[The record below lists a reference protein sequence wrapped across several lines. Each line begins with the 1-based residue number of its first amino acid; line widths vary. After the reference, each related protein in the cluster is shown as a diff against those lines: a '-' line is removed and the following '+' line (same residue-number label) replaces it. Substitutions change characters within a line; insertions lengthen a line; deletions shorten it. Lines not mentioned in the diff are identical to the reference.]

1 MDRIRNA
8 SGNIDFSYI
17 DFTVHKL
24 VKEMIDH
31 NTEDTILNTLEYCMC
46 NGIDFKKMSW
56 DEVKELENK
65 ILNRQLMDVDP
76 AWTPDKQSSNKPHY
90 YVESYYNCRQ
100 NVNYTNIGPATKSDM
115 KHSGD
120 NWFNLNEGFRFDVH
134 DSLRDA
140 ITKAGFIANKIT
152 FLDLSE
158 TESQHANEIVQ
169 ELMQDETYLEQFR
182 PKNITEILA
191 EISQ

>member
-1 MDRIRNA
+1 MRI
-8 SGNIDFSYI
+8 D
-17 DFTVHKL
+17 
-24 VKEMIDH
+24 
-31 NTEDTILNTLEYCMC
+31 
-46 NGIDFKKMSW
+46 
-56 DEVKELENK
+56 
-65 ILNRQLMDVDP
+65 
-76 AWTPDKQSSNKPHY
+76 
-90 YVESYYNCRQ
+90 CRK
-100 NVNYTNIGPATKSDM
+100 NVNYTSIGPATKSDM

>member
-1 MDRIRNA
+1 MMSKKCYAAILSAKEISKEIQMITNNVTEPNDAQAYEAMMQIAELNDKFVK
-8 SGNIDFSYI
+8 DF
-17 DFTVHKL
+17 
-24 VKEMIDH
+24 
-31 NTEDTILNTLEYCMC
+31 
-46 NGIDFKKMSW
+46 
-56 DEVKELENK
+56 
-65 ILNRQLMDVDP
+65 MDVDP